1 MCATCSKVGKVRL
14 TPRKPRYS
22 TLKHVILAARLARR
36 NAAAQE
42 AMTSEL
48 NDADDDAI
56 AYSEAPAAEAT
67 APSATGPAVVDA
79 ENSAAATGAGAI
91 ASALLTHT
99 AAAAVSA
106 AVAGKT
112 NAKQQS
118 RAPKEAAANRKQV
131 AAMTAPSTAATTV
144 SGSASRKLDVEAEDA
159 KSPQTAGAEQP
170 MTGTTGAGT
179 ATPTASSSDPALECA
194 ARSVHS
200 ARFREYCT
208 QLVSRDVN
216 QRAYTIIREL
226 AAFQKRAAQADPV
239 KVCFLHIY
247 SLCSLSLSVL
257 LLH

>member
-48 NDADDDAI
+48 NGADDDAI

-67 APSATGPAVVDA
+67 AGPAVVDA